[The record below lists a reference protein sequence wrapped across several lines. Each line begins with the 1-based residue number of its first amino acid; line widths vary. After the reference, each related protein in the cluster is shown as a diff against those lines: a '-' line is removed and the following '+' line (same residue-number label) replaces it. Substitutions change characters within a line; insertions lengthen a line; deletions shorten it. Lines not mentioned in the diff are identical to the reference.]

1 MCGIAGF
8 SRPEGATSIKNGR
21 TFAIALAI
29 GIEPRGRD
37 ATGFAWWE
45 NGDADNVWYS
55 KKKGRATTVAPTAPL
70 PKQGISTLV
79 AHTRYLT
86 LGSAEFNDNNHP
98 VVSEHI
104 TAVHNGRV
112 ENHNEIIE
120 MTGLPRVGTVD
131 SWAIAAMLSQQ
142 KALGASH
149 PTELLETVE
158 GVSAI
163 SWLDATEPDVLHLA
177 RLSTRPLTVG
187 WTKRGDLV
195 FSSTRST
202 LLKASTLARIAI
214 TDIMDVPEGTYMKV
228 KHGEFQEYSGFTV
241 RHPVEVAVDA
251 DMPGFKRG
259 AKRKQ
264 ITLPASGVTSYDPS
278 NLDGFDAW
286 EEQIDWDNLVSRRG
300 WKDHDL
306 DWSGQAYFGETTD
319 SIYSRK

>member
-8 SRPEGATSIKNGR
+8 SRPETASSIKNGR
-21 TFAIALAI
+21 TFGIALAI

-45 NGDADNVWYS
+45 RADRDNVWYS
-55 KKKGRATTVAPTAPL
+55 KKKGRATVVAPCAPL
-70 PKQGISTLV
+70 PKKGISTLI

-86 LGSAEFNDNNHP
+86 MGSAEINGNNHP

-104 TAVHNGRV
+104 TAVHNGRI

-142 KALGASH
+142 ENLGASH
-149 PTELLETVE
+149 PTELLESIE
-158 GVSAI
+158 GVAAI
-163 SWLDATEPDVLHLA
+163 SWLDATDPDVLHLA

-187 WTKRGDLV
+187 WTKKGDLV

-228 KHGEFQEYSGFTV
+228 KHGEFQEYSGFKV
-241 RHPVEVAVDA
+241 RHPVKVAVDA
-251 DMPGFKRG
+251 DMPGFKRK
-259 AKRKQ
+259 AQLK
-264 ITLPASGVTSYDPS
+264 LPASGVTSYDPS

-300 WKDHDL
+300 WKDHDP
-306 DWSGQAYFGETTD
+306 DWSGQAYFGETPD
-319 SIYSRK
+319 SIRLRK